1 MPPLHRVR
9 TKSKE
14 EANQIVNRY
23 KGPVF
28 TNRVGRMK
36 VEEVKLRYE
45 DGFKPV

>member
-1 MPPLHRVR
+1 MVAVG
-9 TKSKE
+9 KE

-28 TNRVGRMK
+28 TDRVGTMK
-36 VEEVKLRYE
+36 VKEVELRYE